1 MIVTR
6 WHVFA
11 LLGAVVMGVG
21 LGTLANELSRRFS
34 AGGDDAP
41 ATVLRYPD
49 IGGPFSLTDHA
60 GRRVTEKDY
69 AGKILLVFFGFTHC
83 PDVCP
88 TALTAVSEVLDR
100 VGEKARDVQPL
111 FVTVDPERDTAELLA
126 GYVTHF
132 HPSIV
137 GLTGT
142 PEEIK
147 TVAQGY
153 QVFYRKAKGGTPDAY
168 SMEHT
173 ASIYV
178 MDRQGKFRGT
188 LDVHE
193 SADTRMKKLQR
204 LIDEPSRPMG

>member
-1 MIVTR
+1 MSVQRLISLTV
-6 WHVFA
+6 
-11 LLGAVVMGVG
+11 AVVVG
-21 LGTLANELSRRFS
+21 IGIGMATSDFGRRMFDS
-34 AGGDDAP
+34 EEPPA
-41 ATVLRYPD
+41 ATVLRYPN
-49 IGGPFSLTDHA
+49 IGGPFTLTDHT
-60 GRRVTEKDY
+60 GKRVTEKDY

-88 TALTAVSEVLDR
+88 TALTAVSEVLDQIDD
-100 VGEKARDVQPL
+100 KAREVQPL
-111 FVTVDPERDTAELLA
+111 FITVDPERDTVELLA
-126 GYVTHF
+126 GYVSHF

-142 PEEIK
+142 AEEIGAA
-147 TVAQGY
+147 AQGY

-193 SADTRMKKLQR
+193 TADTRIKKLQR
-204 LIDEPSRPMG
+204 LIEEPARPIG